1 MDSLTQAVL
10 GASVGEAVLGRK
22 AGNKAPIWGAIAGT
36 LPDLDVLLGPF
47 VDDLQGL
54 LLHRTFS
61 HSLFVLT
68 LLAPLLGWAVAKFY
82 QKKVSGELI
91 SVKDWTWLFF
101 WALITHPLLDAFTN
115 YGTMLFY
122 PFSSYRVEL
131 NTIFII
137 DPLYTLPLLVGSI
150 SVFFLNKGSVIRKRI
165 IIIALALSSGYLALT
180 CLNKYHIDR
189 VIQSNIEAQQLPA
202 IGYMS
207 APAPFTNIL
216 WSVIIKTGDGF
227 QVGYYSLLDDD
238 DTINFKFIPQN
249 EALLAPYL
257 QESERA
263 KSKID
268 KLITFTKGFFAI
280 QPYKTSVLF
289 NDLRFGMSTGWFDL
303 SRDYLFSFIIQP
315 EGEGISVTQKP
326 QEINPTR
333 EDLQRLWQRIKGKQ
347 DG

>member
-22 AGNKAPIWGAIAGT
+22 IGNKAPIWGAIAGT

-68 LLAPLLGWAVAKFY
+68 LLAPLLGWAVARFY
-82 QKKVSGELI
+82 QKKETGRTVTAR
-91 SVKDWTWLFF
+91 DWSLLFF

-122 PFSSYRVEL
+122 PFSPYRVEL

-150 SVFFLNKGSVIRKRI
+150 MVFFLNKESVLRKRI
-165 IIIALALSSGYLALT
+165 IIVALALSSGYLALT
-180 CLNKYHIDR
+180 CLNKYHVAR
-189 VIQSNIEAQQLPA
+189 VVQSNIEAQQLPA
-202 IGYMS
+202 VDYMS
-207 APAPFTNIL
+207 TPAPFTNIL

-227 QVGYYSLLDDD
+227 QVSYYSLLDDD
-238 DTINFKFIPQN
+238 DMINFKFIPAKPSFAC
-249 EALLAPYL
+249 ALHA
-257 QESERA
+257 
-263 KSKID
+263 
-268 KLITFTKGFFAI
+268 
-280 QPYKTSVLF
+280 
-289 NDLRFGMSTGWFDL
+289 
-303 SRDYLFSFIIQP
+303 
-315 EGEGISVTQKP
+315 GE
-326 QEINPTR
+326 
-333 EDLQRLWQRIKGKQ
+333 
-347 DG
+347 